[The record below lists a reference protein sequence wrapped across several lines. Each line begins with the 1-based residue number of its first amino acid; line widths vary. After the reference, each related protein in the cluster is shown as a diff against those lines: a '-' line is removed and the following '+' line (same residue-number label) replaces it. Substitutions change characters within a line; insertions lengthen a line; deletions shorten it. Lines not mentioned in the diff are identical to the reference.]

1 MPAVRSLTLCNDR
14 SFTEQLQWHIRHKA
28 VHKDEMA
35 YASGHYEQMKDF
47 VGAEVLMLLVKD
59 GNLKR
64 VDHSSYRI
72 DDASCQQPA
81 ESRRGKGV

>member
-1 MPAVRSLTLCNDR
+1 MYKDR
-14 SFTEQLQWHIRHKA
+14 SFTEQLQRHIGHKT

-35 YASGHYEQMKDF
+35 YAAGHYKQMKDF
-47 VGAEVLMLLVKD
+47 VGAEVLMLPVKD

-72 DDASCQQPA
+72 YDASCQQPA
-81 ESRRGKGV
+81 ESRRRQGI